1 VKRQNKSED
10 SSDDLIQKVKT
21 VESVIG
27 YRILYHSPSAYNKK
41 TVEKWLRGDAS
52 PRKSSLQE
60 FCQCAGITLAEF
72 EAPFGEFA
80 ETLAAISERLHKKGM
95 LPQCFSCEQVHHVI
109 ESFRKGGGVMSVLSE
124 TVDAIGRKTM
134 TKYFREFQGYY
145 FGYLRWTHWEQK
157 ADGNA
162 SLNGAAFRCLIHL
175 ESPDPDHHVI
185 RARLTTFSHLKKYG
199 HEEDRKWAYD
209 GIMIPIPGK
218 LIFML
223 EAPNPS
229 FEDMGFVFIMVQ
241 TGAREHLPGILFS
254 DSSVPEA
261 PLMKVQPVP
270 AASRILLRKAS
281 NDLSEEQLMSMLDH
295 QNPIEAEILNII
307 ENEIHPD
314 AGILMTRF

>member
-1 VKRQNKSED
+1 MEA
-10 SSDDLIQKVKT
+10 
-21 VESVIG
+21 VIG

-41 TVEKWLRGDAS
+41 TVEKWLRGDAC

-60 FCQCAGITLAEF
+60 FCQCAGMTLAEF
-72 EAPFGEFA
+72 EAPFGEFT
-80 ETLAAISERLHKKGM
+80 ETLAEISERLHKKGM
-95 LPQCFSCEQVHHVI
+95 LPQCFTCEQVQHVI

-134 TKYFREFQGYY
+134 SKYFREFQGYY
-145 FGYLRWTHWEQK
+145 FGYLRWSQWNRD
-157 ADGNA
+157 ANGIA
-162 SLNGAAFRCLIHL
+162 SLGGAAFRCLIQVDN
-175 ESPDPDHHVI
+175 PDPEHHII
-185 RARLTTFSHLKKYG
+185 RARLTTFSHLKQYG
-199 HEEDRKWAYD
+199 LMEDRKWAYE
-209 GIMIPIPGK
+209 GVMIPIPGK

-223 EAPNPS
+223 ESPNPS

-241 TGAREHLPGILFS
+241 TGTREHLPGILFS

-295 QNPIEAEILNII
+295 QNPIEAEILKII

-314 AGILMTRF
+314 AGILMPPC